1 MISVVIPLYNKE
13 KSVRATLES
22 VRAQSYK
29 DWECI
34 VVDDGSTDN
43 SANVVKDFI
52 AQIDDRC
59 LDDRWTLISQE
70 NAGVSAARNSGILAA
85 KGDYVAFLDADDLW
99 APDYL
104 ETFAVLT
111 HDYPNAG
118 LYCVGYRAIRDEQL
132 KGGELPII
140 IEEKRIRGRI
150 DNPWTNKYDVF
161 AGSNGGSRECLIRVG
176 LFDTRMTH
184 GEDLDLFWRL
194 ILDSGLVC
202 DSKCCSFYRVDSEN
216 RAMHRIPS
224 LDKLIVNYVD
234 KYAEARAMNADF
246 RRFFDEQMI
255 YRLYPY
261 MLSKQYGKEAR
272 KIAKKFDYSQLK
284 WSMHFRMLFPWTY
297 YWLKKMFNV

>member
-13 KSVRATLES
+13 KSIASTLHS
-22 VRAQSYK
+22 VYEQTYT
-29 DWECI
+29 DYEVVI
-34 VVDDGSTDN
+34 VNDGSTDN

-52 AQIDDRC
+52 AHI
-59 LDDRWTLISQE
+59 DDRWTLINQK

-85 KGDYVAFLDADDLW
+85 KGEYVAFLDADDLW
-99 APDYL
+99 APDFL
-104 ETFAVLT
+104 ETFAALT
-111 HDYPNAG
+111 QDYPNAG
-118 LYCVGYRAIRDEQL
+118 LYCVGYSAITNNQYKR
-132 KGGELPII
+132 GELPIV
-140 IEEKRIRGRI
+140 EEKKRIRGRI

-161 AGSNGGSRECLIRVG
+161 AGSSNGGSRECLIRVG

-202 DSKCCSFYRVDSEN
+202 DSKCCAFYRMDAEN
-216 RAMHRIPS
+216 RAMHRVPP

-234 KYAEARAMNADF
+234 KYAEARANDAEF
-246 RRFFDEQMI
+246 RKFFDEQMI

-261 MLSKQYGKEAR
+261 MLSKTDRKEAR
-272 KIAKKFDYSQLK
+272 KIAKQFDYSQLK

-297 YWLKKMFNV
+297 YYIKRVMRKM